1 MSNPLLKNDV
11 FKSEQTENNE
21 IMTVSG
27 VINKTF
33 ILLALLFYS
42 SMYSLKHID
51 IFAPLLPYL
60 LIFSFILAMILIF
73 KKTISMFLS
82 PIYAIC
88 EGLILGVVSLFFE
101 RMYPGIVFNGII
113 VTICSLFC
121 MLAAYKTGI
130 IKVTQ
135 KFRSVMML
143 SMFSICLFY
152 IISLLF
158 NVFGFEFF
166 KNVQNNSNLSIIS
179 SLFISIVASLSLII
193 DFDLIE
199 HSVKYKANKYMEWY
213 CAFSLIVTLVWLYIE
228 VIRLLSK
235 LSSNKN

>member
-1 MSNPLLKNDV
+1 MSNPLLKNNI

-21 IMTVSG
+21 VMTISG

-33 ILLALLFYS
+33 ILLGLLFYS
-42 SMYSLKHID
+42 SIYSLNHID
-51 IFAPLLPYL
+51 VFVPLLPYL
-60 LIFSFILAMILIF
+60 LIFSFVLAMILIF

-88 EGLILGVVSLFFE
+88 EGLILGTISLFFE
-101 RMYPGIVFNGII
+101 KMYPGIVFNGIV

-135 KFRSVMML
+135 RFKSVMML

-152 IISLLF
+152 IVSLLF
-158 NVFGFEFF
+158 NIFGFEFF
-166 KNVQNNSNLSIIS
+166 RNIHNNSNLSIVS
-179 SLFISIVASLSLII
+179 SIFISIVASLSLII

-199 HSVKYKANKYMEWY
+199 HSIKYKAHKYMEWY
-213 CAFSLIVTLVWLYIE
+213 CAFSLIVTLIWLYIE